1 MAKFVAALLTVLAAA
16 PAFAQDEHVGVRV
29 REWHAKMDGHL
40 SSDGEIFGGTDID
53 FASDLGLDS
62 TEYTSE
68 LQAYVAFPLL
78 GKIYAGWWWLDRSGD
93 EVLSRTI
100 TFADQTFTASTTVK
114 TEFDLDV
121 YYLSYEFVFPSIPVG
136 EVVKWE
142 LGILAGIRLL
152 HAEASIDSAI
162 ADGSDSGLIG
172 IPVIGG
178 HAALQIT
185 QWVRADVELMGLTF
199 SYAGRRGTYMEAYGE
214 IVAQPFPW
222 LFAGIGYKHVLL
234 ELTDQSGSTDFQFDI
249 TVSGI
254 YFTAGVRF

>member
-1 MAKFVAALLTVLAAA
+1 MAKIVVGLLSVLAAA

-40 SSDGEIFGGTDID
+40 SSDGEILGGTNINL
-53 FASDLGLDS
+53 ASDLGLDGA
-62 TEYTSE
+62 EYTSE
-68 LQAYVAFPLL
+68 VQAYVAIPFL

-100 TFADQTFTASTTVK
+100 TFADQSFTASTTVK
-114 TEFDLDV
+114 SEVNLDV

-152 HAEASIDSAI
+152 DGGASIDSAI
-162 ADGSDSGLIG
+162 VSGADSGIIG

-185 QWVRADVELMGLTF
+185 EWIRMDAELMGLTF
-199 SYAGRRGTYMEAYGE
+199 SYAGRRGTYLEAYGE

-234 ELTDQSGSTDFQFDI
+234 ELSDQSGSTDFELEI
-249 TVSGI
+249 TVSGL